1 MEFSEDCEK
10 LIAFIKNFYDKD
22 CYVKCDIKSY
32 KRRECVDYETIIIF
46 FDRKTN
52 DPQAKIVLSYRVPGD
67 IYIWGGVYNQW
78 REYTTFTFKEY
89 SEILLS
95 IGPLLK

>member
-1 MEFSEDCEK
+1 MELSKDCFK
-10 LIAFIKNFYDKD
+10 LISFIKNFYNKD
-22 CYVKCDIKSY
+22 CYAKYEVKSF
-32 KRRECVDYETIIIF
+32 KRRECVDYETVIAF
-46 FDRKTN
+46 FDTKSN
-52 DPQAKIVLSYRVPGD
+52 EQQAKIVLSYRVPGD
-67 IYIWGGVYNQW
+67 IYIWGGVYDQW